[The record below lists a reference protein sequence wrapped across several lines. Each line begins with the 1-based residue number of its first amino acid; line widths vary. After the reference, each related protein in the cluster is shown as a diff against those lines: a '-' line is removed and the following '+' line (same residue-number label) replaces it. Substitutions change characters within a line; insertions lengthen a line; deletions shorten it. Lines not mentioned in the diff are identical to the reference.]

1 MDIEQILAKL
11 DPEIPPKACALLL
24 FVLLFIHFSFLLSL
38 LSIPNLLISDFIF
51 FFCLLPPTPT
61 SLQTAVMIKY
71 TAVVFLTAR
80 ALIH

>member
-1 MDIEQILAKL
+1 MLAKL

-24 FVLLFIHFSFLLSL
+24 FVLLFIHFSFLLSF
-38 LSIPNLLISDFIF
+38 LSIPNLLISDFIFF